1 MKVDEATLRRT
12 ISKNIAAYR
21 KAHKD
26 TQAGLAEKLN
36 YSDKSVSKWERG
48 ESVPDIYILTQIADL
63 YGITVSNLI
72 GEVEP
77 PKASKPTYHMFILLL
92 SVSLV
97 FAIAAVLFSAF
108 LIAEVPFRAWL
119 FFVYAV
125 PVSAIVCIV
134 FTSLWWGIWQQGV
147 SISVLIWS
155 LGVCLYLSL
164 PLPNLSLLFI
174 VCAALQSGA
183 PLGAVPEVPQK
194 IASLRLRPR
203 AEALFVLFIGIILE
217 FMQRLLYN
225 TILLFLR
232 KEFAI

>member
-12 ISKNIAAYR
+12 VSKNIAAYR

-26 TQAGLAEKLN
+26 TQLTLAEKLN

-48 ESVPDIYILTQIADL
+48 ESLPDIFILTQIADL

-77 PKASKPTYHMFILLL
+77 PKKSKPAYHLFILLL
-92 SVSLV
+92 SVALV

-119 FFVYAV
+119 FFVFAI
-125 PVSAIVCIV
+125 PVASIVCIV

-155 LGVCLYLSL
+155 LGVCLYLTL
-164 PLPNLSLLFI
+164 
-174 VCAALQSGA
+174 
-183 PLGAVPEVPQK
+183 
-194 IASLRLRPR
+194 
-203 AEALFVLFIGIILE
+203 
-217 FMQRLLYN
+217 
-225 TILLFLR
+225 
-232 KEFAI
+232 